1 MNACRPYN
9 ARAYCDYMIGDVDR
23 ETLEAMLDTLPVEFS
38 FIDENDA
45 VRIFNKNGD
54 RIFPRPKGVLGRK
67 VQDCHPKKSL
77 HKVQQII
84 SEMKSGDRDVAE
96 FWIDHKGMK
105 VHIRYFRIDARARQ
119 PFSEHL
125 QLVHRTLWV
134 VCHSSQPS
142 SANQKG
148 LRARTLGHLHL

>member
-1 MNACRPYN
+1 
-9 ARAYCDYMIGDVDR
+9 MIGDLDI

-54 RIFPRPKGVLGRK
+54 RIFPRPRSVLGRK

-84 SEMKSGDRDVAE
+84 SEMRSGDRDVAE
-96 FWIDHKGMK
+96 FWIDHRGMK
-105 VHIRYFRIDARARQ
+105 VYIRYFAVRSKEGKYLGCLEVSQDI
-119 PFSEHL
+119 SEI
-125 QLVHRTLWV
+125 
-134 VCHSSQPS
+134 
-142 SANQKG
+142 QKIEG
-148 LRARTLGHLHL
+148 EKRLLT

>member
-1 MNACRPYN
+1 
-9 ARAYCDYMIGDVDR
+9 MIGDLDR

-54 RIFPRPKGVLGRK
+54 RIFPRPRSVLGRK

-84 SEMKSGDRDVAE
+84 SEMRSGDRDVAE
-96 FWIDHKGMK
+96 FWIDHRGMK
-105 VHIRYFRIDARARQ
+105 VYIRYFAVRSKEGRYLGCLEVSQDI
-119 PFSEHL
+119 SEI
-125 QLVHRTLWV
+125 
-134 VCHSSQPS
+134 
-142 SANQKG
+142 QKIEG
-148 LRARTLGHLHL
+148 EKRLLT

>member
-1 MNACRPYN
+1 
-9 ARAYCDYMIGDVDR
+9 MIGDLDR

-54 RIFPRPKGVLGRK
+54 RIFPRPKSVLGRK

-84 SEMKSGDRDVAE
+84 SEMRSGDRDVAE

-105 VHIRYFRIDARARQ
+105 VYIRYFAVRSKEGRYLGCL
-119 PFSEHL
+119 E
-125 QLVHRTLWV
+125 V
-134 VCHSSQPS
+134 SQDITDI
-142 SANQKG
+142 QKIQG
-148 LRARTLGHLHL
+148 EKRLLT